1 MKHDAKKRALE
12 TAAALGDEHDLEQ
25 RHDQHASKVAR
36 VFPTSD
42 NHGGLGSTPPR
53 NVESEDELEGAD
65 GGARADALAPD
76 DAAGKRDAAKKE
88 GKPTR
93 YKGVYIDRN
102 VSNKWKSSIR
112 LNQRE
117 VHLGYYESEEE
128 ASRAYDQACICVKGE
143 TKNHPMET
151 YDRVLIEELTAMNK
165 DVELLRR
172 KIGVGHASRDCS
184 SKHRG
189 VCFEKKTKKW
199 RAEVQINGKKESL
212 GYHAVEDDAVRAYDK
227 ACIVLKGERAKTNHP
242 LETYADEMEQLGKW
256 TFEQYQGTLKTNARR
271 HASWTSKYRG
281 VRQHTHNQK
290 QGGQS
295 VKWRAEITID
305 GKKKSLGYHDT
316 EDAAARAYD
325 DAFVIMKGCRRELL
339 NFPDRSMI
347 DVVGGAAGGA
357 EGAEG
362 GGADHASLTAAGRA
376 FGAVGATTKSVGG
389 VKGKKVAAAAAQK
402 AQEGAVQ
409 PGNFIASLEDP

>member
-1 MKHDAKKRALE
+1 
-12 TAAALGDEHDLEQ
+12 
-25 RHDQHASKVAR
+25 
-36 VFPTSD
+36 
-42 NHGGLGSTPPR
+42 
-53 NVESEDELEGAD
+53 
-65 GGARADALAPD
+65 
-76 DAAGKRDAAKKE
+76 
-88 GKPTR
+88 
-93 YKGVYIDRN
+93 
-102 VSNKWKSSIR
+102 
-112 LNQRE
+112 
-117 VHLGYYESEEE
+117 
-128 ASRAYDQACICVKGE
+128 
-143 TKNHPMET
+143 
-151 YDRVLIEELTAMNK
+151 
-165 DVELLRR
+165 
-172 KIGVGHASRDCS
+172 
-184 SKHRG
+184 
-189 VCFEKKTKKW
+189 
-199 RAEVQINGKKESL
+199 
-212 GYHAVEDDAVRAYDK
+212 
-227 ACIVLKGERAKTNHP
+227 
-242 LETYADEMEQLGKW
+242 
-256 TFEQYQGTLKTNARR
+256 
-271 HASWTSKYRG
+271 
-281 VRQHTHNQK
+281 
-290 QGGQS
+290 